1 MHPTSRLPDWKP
13 GQFLAAVA
21 TKSPRT
27 QRPAIEEAGSIR
39 QPNQQL
45 CRPETPPCVRRLSSS
60 VDLPRVNLAPPK
72 VSDNTLRIL
81 VSVVLLI
88 TASLAYGQAMPRGFV
103 FAGKTDARYSAGF
116 LSGGEIAQSGS
127 RRWSAAAAQIW
138 FSKQAWPLGF
148 NYIPSTAINTTEM
161 WQKETFDPATIE
173 REMSAARKVGFN
185 TARVFLQYLVWEDD
199 PAGLKARMRTLMAI
213 GARNHIRIIWVFFD
227 DCTFS
232 TVTDPH
238 LGKQPDVIRGEYAN
252 GWTPSPGEARVLDR
266 SAWPNLKNY
275 VTDLISTFRLDQRIL
290 AWDLYNEP
298 GNSKM
303 ENKSLPLLKAVFGW
317 ARSTNPSQPVTAGIW
332 NRKLIDIERVIL
344 ENSDIVT
351 FHNYG
356 NSAAMT
362 EEINDLSRQGRPMI
376 CTEWLARQTGSTVA
390 NILPILHDRQV
401 GGIIWGL
408 VNGKMQTNYHWG
420 SRAGSPAPA
429 LWQHDIFRPDM
440 SYYDPAE
447 IALFQRYAGLE
458 Q

>member
-173 REMSAARKVGFN
+173 REMSAARKSGF
-185 TARVFLQYLVWEDD
+185 QYCACLSISGMGRRSRRPEGEDED
-199 PAGLKARMRTLMAI
+199 FDGDW
-213 GARNHIRIIWVFFD
+213 GAQSYQDHLGFFD

-232 TVTDPH
+232 
-238 LGKQPDVIRGEYAN
+238 
-252 GWTPSPGEARVLDR
+252 S
-266 SAWPNLKNY
+266 
-275 VTDLISTFRLDQRIL
+275 
-290 AWDLYNEP
+290 
-298 GNSKM
+298 
-303 ENKSLPLLKAVFGW
+303 
-317 ARSTNPSQPVTAGIW
+317 
-332 NRKLIDIERVIL
+332 
-344 ENSDIVT
+344 SD
-351 FHNYG
+351 
-356 NSAAMT
+356 
-362 EEINDLSRQGRPMI
+362 
-376 CTEWLARQTGSTVA
+376 
-390 NILPILHDRQV
+390 
-401 GGIIWGL
+401 
-408 VNGKMQTNYHWG
+408 
-420 SRAGSPAPA
+420 
-429 LWQHDIFRPDM
+429 
-440 SYYDPAE
+440 
-447 IALFQRYAGLE
+447 
-458 Q
+458 